1 MSSAAAIRTGPPVP
15 CPPWGRHRLPPE
27 AWAALGPDDVALQ
40 AFWADTAEVHALF
53 ADRDGQPLLAS
64 TAVRDGRYPALSPR
78 FPPAAAPERMVRDL
92 WGHTAVGAAD
102 SRPWLDHGQ
111 WRVSQPMA
119 PRHGPAGAGE
129 PAFRPVPGDPAQLPI
144 GPVLGHPAEPVH
156 LRAHLAGDRVVA
168 LEARLGYAHKGAL
181 LLMRGKSPRAAARF
195 AARLSADATVAHAVA
210 FARAAEAALG
220 VEAPPRATVL
230 RGVMAEA
237 ERMATHLGD
246 LAAACAP
253 RPRLAGRF
261 GAHREA
267 MLRACAAAWGH
278 RMMMDCVVPGGLVG
292 DVASGS
298 ALAAAAASVAADLS
312 GLGRSLDGLGEG
324 IGAASLAG
332 FAVGGVVGRAAG
344 VAADARQRPGYPPYT
359 LARVGTLP
367 GGDVAARLR
376 LRLDEVADSAAMLTG
391 WLDALPPGP
400 VAVGLPSGSGEGL
413 AVAESARGAVWHWMR
428 LDGGLIASA
437 FAADPSWLLWP
448 LQEAASA
455 GAAAADLT
463 LIDRS
468 FACARSGTD
477 L

>member
-1 MSSAAAIRTGPPVP
+1 MP
-15 CPPWGRHRLPPE
+15 
-27 AWAALGPDDVALQ
+27 
-40 AFWADTAEVHALF
+40 
-53 ADRDGQPLLAS
+53 
-64 TAVRDGRYPALSPR
+64 
-78 FPPAAAPERMVRDL
+78 
-92 WGHTAVGAAD
+92 
-102 SRPWLDHGQ
+102 
-111 WRVSQPMA
+111 
-119 PRHGPAGAGE
+119 
-129 PAFRPVPGDPAQLPI
+129 
-144 GPVLGHPAEPVH
+144 
-156 LRAHLAGDRVVA
+156 
-168 LEARLGYAHKGAL
+168 
-181 LLMRGKSPRAAARF
+181 
-195 AARLSADATVAHAVA
+195 
-210 FARAAEAALG
+210 
-220 VEAPPRATVL
+220 
-230 RGVMAEA
+230 
-237 ERMATHLGD
+237 
-246 LAAACAP
+246 
-253 RPRLAGRF
+253 
-261 GAHREA
+261 
-267 MLRACAAAWGH
+267 
-278 RMMMDCVVPGGLVG
+278 
-292 DVASGS
+292 
-298 ALAAAAASVAADLS
+298 
-312 GLGRSLDGLGEG
+312 
-324 IGAASLAG
+324 ASLAG